1 MKRIIVLGSTGS
13 IGASTLAVVRAMPG
27 SFRVGGLAC
36 RRRADRLAAQSA
48 EFLPESV
55 AIVDAACRD
64 ALSAA
69 VPIGTHL
76 YTGSDA
82 VLRMIQEVPAD
93 IVVNGISGAAGL
105 LPTMAALRAG
115 SSLALANKESMVM
128 AGRQVLAEAAVRGC
142 RVLPVDSEHAALF
155 SILGRQD
162 PSEVEELILTASGGA
177 FRSLSLDELSR
188 VRFADALRH
197 PTWKMGAK
205 ITVDSATMANKGLE
219 VIEAQRLFGIAPP
232 RIKVLIHPESL
243 VHSLVRTV
251 DGTLHAEISTPDMR
265 IPIQNALTYPARTA
279 TPVEWLDLA
288 QRSLT
293 FQAVDARKYRMLDLA
308 YSAATSASAAHPI
321 VYNAANEVAVAS
333 FMDDAITFAN
343 IPVIVEEALSRDW
356 SVLCDTI
363 EGVLA
368 VDAEAR
374 RFARE
379 CMKEFAA

>member
-1 MKRIIVLGSTGS
+1 
-13 IGASTLAVVRAMPG
+13 
-27 SFRVGGLAC
+27 
-36 RRRADRLAAQSA
+36 
-48 EFLPESV
+48 
-55 AIVDAACRD
+55 
-64 ALSAA
+64 
-69 VPIGTHL
+69 
-76 YTGSDA
+76 
-82 VLRMIQEVPAD
+82 
-93 IVVNGISGAAGL
+93 
-105 LPTMAALRAG
+105 
-115 SSLALANKESMVM
+115 
-128 AGRQVLAEAAVRGC
+128 
-142 RVLPVDSEHAALF
+142 
-155 SILGRQD
+155 
-162 PSEVEELILTASGGA
+162 VEELILTASGGA